1 MATEKDAITIMQEFV
16 GRKNIRLTERG
27 NFAIF
32 AALHMAKRIN
42 LNKSTILVPD
52 QGGWISFETYPK
64 LLGLRIEKVKTD
76 YGLIDFADLKEK
88 LRLQSV
94 CAIITTSLAGYYA
107 EQDMMQVYELCRAHG
122 CLVIEDASGIVSKKV
137 YGDIVVGS
145 FGHWKPVN
153 LGYGGFIATN
163 RDFGVVED
171 IFSMSKTNFDYSKL
185 VKQLKNTKK
194 HIEKLEKRCADVK
207 KDLKDFNIL
216 HKDHKGLNVV
226 VKFSGDEEKKKIIDY
241 CDKKKLEFVVC
252 PKNIRVLED
261 AVSIEV
267 KRLD

>member
-1 MATEKDAITIMQEFV
+1 MATEKDAITIMSDYT

-42 LNKSTILVPD
+42 INKSTILVPD

-64 LLGLRIEKVKTD
+64 LLGMRIEKIKTNH
-76 YGLIDFADLKEK
+76 GIIDFTDLKDK

-107 EQDMMQVYELCRAHG
+107 EQDMMRVYEMCREHN
-122 CLVIEDASGIVSKKV
+122 CLVIEDASGIISKRV
-137 YGDIVVGS
+137 HGDIIVGS

-163 RDFGVVED
+163 RELGVIDD
-171 IFSMSKTNFDYSKL
+171 IFSMSKTNFEYSKL
-185 VKQLKNTKK
+185 VKNLKNTPKR
-194 HIEKLEKRCADVK
+194 ILKLEKRCAEVK
-207 KDLKDFNIL
+207 KDLFGLEIL
-216 HKDHKGLNVV
+216 HKDHRGLNVV
-226 VKFSGDEEKKKIIDY
+226 VKFNNEEEKKKITGY
-241 CDKKKLEFVVC
+241 CDKKKLEYVIC
-252 PKNIRVLED
+252 PKNIRVLEN